1 MIAPAFTHNTGKAEI
16 GGSLRLSSL
25 GYSVSSRSV
34 SNLSQKSRRAM
45 PEERHLKL
53 RSDLHTCVCIHE
65 SVLCLCVHEFVPV
78 YLCISVHVALCVSVC
93 MNVCVHLC
101 VCVWYVL
108 CVYVC
113 MIV

>member
-1 MIAPAFTHNTGKAEI
+1 VVVCAWNHSTAAETGRSQAHWPA
-16 GGSLRLSSL
+16 RL

-65 SVLCLCVHEFVPV
+65 SV
-78 YLCISVHVALCVSVC
+78 
-93 MNVCVHLC
+93 C
-101 VCVWYVL
+101 VCVCVCV
-108 CVYVC
+108 CVY
-113 MIV
+113 